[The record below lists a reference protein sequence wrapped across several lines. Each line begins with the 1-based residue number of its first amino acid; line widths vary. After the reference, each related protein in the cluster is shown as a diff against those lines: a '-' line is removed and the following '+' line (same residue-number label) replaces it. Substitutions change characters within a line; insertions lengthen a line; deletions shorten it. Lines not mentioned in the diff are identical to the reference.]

1 MFENGVTM
9 SHTKKAVGEK
19 KFHSDIV
26 NLSPVVIVKPLC
38 ALRCR
43 RVLILSRLLKHVHIL
58 GNDCQWVHN
67 VSLISTCINDRTLN

>member
-1 MFENGVTM
+1 MFENGVTLSRM
-9 SHTKKAVGEK
+9 KKAVGEK

-38 ALRCR
+38 ALHCR

>member
-9 SHTKKAVGEK
+9 SPMKKEVGEK

-43 RVLILSRLLKHVHIL
+43 RVLILSRLLKHVHISE
-58 GNDCQWVHN
+58 NYFQWVP
-67 VSLISTCINDRTLN
+67 